1 MKPSIFTL
9 ILFFLFG
16 ITACSKNSASPDPV
30 SAQSAKTILYW
41 NEIAFEA
48 FGGVAYQHSL
58 MASRIN
64 TMMHLAM
71 HDALNGI
78 EEKYERYAFKGNDKK
93 ADPIAAASA
102 AAHAILLQ
110 EIPGRQGFLDSA
122 LATALNYIQDENSR
136 LRGIELGKNAA
147 LAILDKRLN
156 DNSSGKELLVPVP
169 SSTDAGVYQAT
180 PPFNIFFAPHWEHV
194 KLFSL
199 ENKSQFRV
207 PPQPALNSA
216 VYQKDFEEVKQAGSK
231 NSATRSPD
239 QTSYSKFWY
248 EFSESG
254 WNRITREVVKAKDM
268 NMLDAARL
276 FALVDMAL
284 ADAYIAGWDSKIY
297 YNFWRPYTAIRNAA
311 SDGNDATTVDPQ
323 WEPSMPTPPVP
334 DYPST
339 HSALGNAASTV
350 LATILGNQMS
360 FSFTSPT
367 GDPGTNTRAFQSFSQ
382 ASDENADSR
391 VRAGIHFRFSC
402 EAGQTLGNKIG
413 KWTVENHLKLLQ

>member
-1 MKPSIFTL
+1 MKQTILTL
-9 ILFFLFG
+9 LMLSVFG
-16 ITACSKNSASPDPV
+16 LVSCSKNSSSTDPV
-30 SAQSAKTILYW
+30 SSQSAKTILYW
-41 NEIAFEA
+41 NEVAFEA

-64 TMMHLAM
+64 TMMHLAI

-78 EEKYERYAFKGNDKK
+78 EEKYERYAFNGMDEK
-93 ADPIAAASA
+93 ADPVAAASS

-122 LATALNYIQDENSR
+122 LAKALNYAGDENTK
-136 LRGIELGKNAA
+136 LRGVELGKNAA
-147 LAILDKRLN
+147 SAILDKRLN
-156 DNSSGKELLVPVP
+156 DNSKGELLVPVP
-169 SSTDAGVYQAT
+169 PSTQPGVYQAT
-180 PPFNIFFAPHWEHV
+180 PPFNIFFAPHWENV

-199 ENKSQFRV
+199 NDKSQFRCS
-207 PPQPALNSA
+207 PQPALTSA
-216 VYQKDFEEVKQAGSK
+216 TYREDFEEVKATGKK
-231 NSATRSPD
+231 NSETRTPD
-239 QTSYSKFWY
+239 QSSYAKFWY
-248 EFSESG
+248 EFSEAG
-254 WNRITREVVKAKDM
+254 WNRITREVVKAKNM

-284 ADAYIAGWDSKIY
+284 ADAYIAGWDSKIF

-311 SDGNDATTVDPQ
+311 NDNNDSTLMDPD
-323 WEPSMPTPPVP
+323 WESAEPTPPVP

-350 LATILGNQMS
+350 LASIIGDNTA

-367 GDPGTNTRAFQSFSQ
+367 GVPGSNTRAFQSFSQ

-402 EAGQTLGNKIG
+402 EAGQKLGNEIG
-413 KWTVENHLKLLQ
+413 KWTVERHLKPIVK

>member
-1 MKPSIFTL
+1 MKQTIVTL
-9 ILFFLFG
+9 IMVSLFG
-16 ITACSKNSASPDPV
+16 LTACSKNPSSADPV
-30 SAQSAKTILYW
+30 SKQSAKTILYW

-48 FGGVAYQHSL
+48 FGGIAYQHSL

-64 TMMHLAM
+64 TMMHLAI

-78 EEKYERYAFKGNDKK
+78 EEKYERYAFAGKDEK
-93 ADPIAAASA
+93 ADPLAAAASA
-102 AAHAILLQ
+102 AHTILLQ

-122 LATALNYIQDENSR
+122 LATSLDYAGDEIAKV
-136 LRGIELGKNAA
+136 RGIELGKNAA

-156 DNSSGKELLVPVP
+156 DNSTGDLLVPVP
-169 SSTDAGVYQAT
+169 PSAQPGVYQAT
-180 PPFNIFFAPHWEHV
+180 PPFNIFFAPHWENV

-199 ENKSQFRV
+199 NDKSQFRCA
-207 PPQPALNSA
+207 PQPAMNSDT
-216 VYQKDFEEVKQAGSK
+216 YREDFEEVKATGK
-231 NSATRSPD
+231 INSESRTPD
-239 QTSYSKFWY
+239 QSSYAKFWY
-248 EFSESG
+248 EFSEAG
-254 WNRITREVVKAKDM
+254 WNRISREVVKAKNM

-297 YNFWRPYTAIRNAA
+297 YNFWRPYTAIRNA
-311 SDGNDATTVDPQ
+311 STDGNDATTGDTG
-323 WEPSMPTPPVP
+323 WEPAEPTPPVP

-350 LATILGNQMS
+350 LASIIGDNTA

-367 GDPGTNTRAFQSFSQ
+367 GIPGSNSRAFQSFSQ
-382 ASDENADSR
+382 ASNENADSR

-402 EAGQTLGNKIG
+402 EAGQQLGNKIG
-413 KWTVENHLKLLQ
+413 KWTVERHLKPIVK